1 MKPLYIPLIATV
13 LVICNGCATSGDISG
28 GLVDQTSSTQPG
40 PQQFKKDINEC
51 RVESGLPPLIPQ
63 VNNEPFLIDLALAAL
78 LVGTFKS
85 PSFDF
90 IDGLKLGGYGAL
102 EAAGIVG
109 LVAAG
114 AAAAESQVKD
124 MNESSAEDL
133 SNASKS
139 KLQHCLAGR
148 GYQPKDEDDLPLM
161 LTYLKYLAACNTASI
176 EDRLGEVLIGEEV
189 GRCGSGRYVAREFIA
204 DSAIYEQDFANCL
217 EYAKNTEVSVENK
230 LVWWREERFIQSA
243 RDHALFSCL
252 ADRGYR
258 VLQAKGVKHCEQ
270 NIGEKGYI
278 KCTP

>member
-1 MKPLYIPLIATV
+1 MKPLYMPLIATV
-13 LVICNGCATSGDISG
+13 LVVCNGCATSGDISG

-40 PQQFKKDINEC
+40 PQQFQKDINEC
-51 RVESGLPPLIPQ
+51 LVESGLPPLPPQ
-63 VNNEPFLIDLALAAL
+63 AKTELPFIELALVAAL
-78 LVGTFKS
+78 MSLGS
-85 PSFDF
+85 PSFDYVG
-90 IDGLKLGGYGAL
+90 GLSLGGYGAL

-148 GYQPKDEDDLPLM
+148 GYQPIDEDDLPLM
-161 LTYLKYLAACNTASI
+161 QTYLKYLAACNTASI

-204 DSAIYEQDFANCL
+204 DSAVYEQDFANCL
-217 EYAKNTEVSVENK
+217 EDAKNTEVSVENK
-230 LVWWREERFIQSA
+230 LVWWSEERFIQSA